1 MVPQMPA
8 NRCTGIAPTTSSI
21 FSLSSSG
28 TVKTTITPPMAPIH
42 SAPNRLGARGSAVI
56 DTRPAS
62 APFSTMVRSGFLY
75 STCVRISAVT
85 APAAAAMLVFAKMRD
100 TSDTSPTV
108 PMASC
113 EPPLNPNQ
121 PSHRMNVPRVASAR
135 LEPGIGLTLPSLLYL
150 PRRGPST
157 MAPARA
163 AQPPTECTTVEPAKS
178 ENPASDSQP
187 PPHCHDPEIGY
198 ITPVSRITKI
208 RNGHSLIRS
217 ASAPDTIEAVAAT
230 NTSWKKKS
238 DPTEA

>member
-1 MVPQMPA
+1 M
-8 NRCTGIAPTTSSI
+8 APTTSSI
-21 FSLSSSG
+21 LNRSSIG
-28 TVKTTITPPMAPIH
+28 TVNTTITPPIAPI
-42 SAPNRLGARGSAVI
+42 SVASPSDGASGSAVI
-56 DTRPAS
+56 DTSPAS
-62 APFSTMVRSGFLY
+62 APLSTMVRSTFLY
-75 STCVRISAVT
+75 ITCVMISAAT
-85 APAAAAMLVFAKMRD
+85 APPAAAVLVLAKMRL
-100 TSDTSPTV
+100 TSATSPTL

-163 AQPPTECTTVEPAKS
+163 AQPPTACQTLEPAKS

-208 RNGHSLIRS
+208 RKGHSLIRS
-217 ASAPDTIEAVAAT
+217 ANAPDTIEAVAAT

-238 DPTEA
+238 DPIDA